1 MILIIEDLPKLME
14 FGVLGA
20 MCFVLI
26 FKGIGKMQELTDS
39 IKSLTGVIGDI
50 SRHVDLIDA
59 RMLAQKNRLNAL
71 EQFLREELYKIKF
84 NLSHGKMSVS
94 LDKGKDK

>member
-1 MILIIEDLPKLME
+1 MIEDFPKIME

-39 IKSLTGVIGDI
+39 IKSLTSVIGDI
-50 SRHVDLIDA
+50 SRHIDLIDT
-59 RMLAQKNRLNAL
+59 RLLTQENRLNAL
-71 EQFLREELYKIKF
+71 EQFLREELYEIKF
-84 NLSHGKMSVS
+84 NLEHGKRSV
-94 LDKGKDK
+94 KIEKDKDS

>member
-1 MILIIEDLPKLME
+1 ME

>member
-1 MILIIEDLPKLME
+1 MFEDIPKLME

-39 IKSLTGVIGDI
+39 IKNLTGVIGDI
-50 SRHVDLIDA
+50 SRHIDLIDT
-59 RMLAQKNRLNAL
+59 RLLTQENRINAL
-71 EQFLREELYKIKF
+71 EQFLREELYEIKF
-84 NLSHGKMSVS
+84 SLQHGKRSVK
-94 LDKGKDK
+94 LEKDKDS

>member
-1 MILIIEDLPKLME
+1 MIEEFPKLIE
-14 FGVLGA
+14 LGALAA

-39 IKSLTGVIGDI
+39 IKNLSGVIGDI

-59 RMLAQKNRLNAL
+59 RMLAQENRLNAL
-71 EQFLREELYKIKF
+71 EQFLREELYEIKF
-84 NLSHGKMSVS
+84 NLQHGKRSVK
-94 LDKGKDK
+94 LEKGKDN